1 MSYRDDSLVIN
12 FSIHKIV
19 VLEDNINKHAGE
31 QGTVKWVRTILQGC
45 SQFHGEKMIRW
56 SLAVL
61 LGNLLYD
68 ECVFRGRFSR

>member
-31 QGTVKWVRTILQGC
+31 QGTVKWVRTILQGR
-45 SQFHGEKMIRW
+45 SQFHGEKMIR
-56 SLAVL
+56 
-61 LGNLLYD
+61 
-68 ECVFRGRFSR
+68 